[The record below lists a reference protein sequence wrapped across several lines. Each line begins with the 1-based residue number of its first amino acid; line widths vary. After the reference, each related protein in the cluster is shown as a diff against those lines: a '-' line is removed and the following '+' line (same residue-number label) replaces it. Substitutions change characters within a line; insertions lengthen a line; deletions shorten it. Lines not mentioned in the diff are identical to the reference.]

1 MKITAAALIILG
13 SSLLSCVQAYA
24 VAPTTTQVKM
34 DKTDGLVRIDK
45 DGAYVYEDRR
55 STKHQASHLHLG
67 MANQPELTIDIN
79 GFVYNFEDFYGSAS
93 AMSIGYDYEYFFTES
108 NGKLGGQLGVSVQ
121 YSSGKGRLV
130 QNPPAESTPSVEK
143 FSFATIP
150 IFLGGVYRFEYS
162 NRQWLAPYVAG
173 GAALVGLAEKREDS
187 KSINTTGGI
196 GFYGTAGALLNVSIF
211 DRETS
216 LTLDSEYGIGNLWI
230 NLEYKY
236 INVSAKTFDYQNGY
250 VQGGVSFDF

>member
-1 MKITAAALIILG
+1 MKIISLITLVSFLFIGLN
-13 SSLLSCVQAYA
+13 A
-24 VAPTTTQVKM
+24 VALEPSSRKIRV
-34 DKTDGLVRIDK
+34 DKSDGLVRIDK
-45 DGAYVYEDRR
+45 DGAYIYEDTRLV
-55 STKHQASHLHLG
+55 KNQASHLHIG
-67 MANQPELTIDIN
+67 TANQPELTIDIN
-79 GFVYNFEDFYGSAS
+79 GFVYNFDDFYETTSAL
-93 AMSIGYDYEYFFTES
+93 SIGYDYEYFFTES
-108 NGKLGGQLGVSVQ
+108 NGKWGAQVGVSVQ
-121 YSSGKGRLV
+121 YSSGHGRLV

-143 FSFATIP
+143 FVFATIP
-150 IFLGGVYRFEYS
+150 VFLGGIYRFEYS

-236 INVSAKTFDYQNGY
+236 IKVAAETFDYNNGY